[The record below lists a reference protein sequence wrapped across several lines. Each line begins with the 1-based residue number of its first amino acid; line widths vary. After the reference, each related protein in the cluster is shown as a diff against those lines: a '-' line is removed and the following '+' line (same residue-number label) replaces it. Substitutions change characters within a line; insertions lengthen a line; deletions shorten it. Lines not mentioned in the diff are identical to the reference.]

1 MCKRNFKLTELSCR
15 ERALSPLFLP
25 WTPVAPQCTPPPNNF
40 KTPLLIPFPGPC
52 RLLLALCN
60 EQRPHHPPGGSAF
73 VSTSYTNLVAPP
85 SYTRA
90 RGPHSDHGGQ
100 HAFDYDPYGPQW
112 LHLEG
117 GWAEDP
123 AVVHTLRGFDL
134 VVCLDT
140 MPFRPHKGRVTVQT
154 QKDPGKGGFYVYIGS
169 HLAQHRGSSSFISRG
184 RVPGAR
190 K

>member
-1 MCKRNFKLTELSCR
+1 M
-15 ERALSPLFLP
+15 
-25 WTPVAPQCTPPPNNF
+25 
-40 KTPLLIPFPGPC
+40 
-52 RLLLALCN
+52 
-60 EQRPHHPPGGSAF
+60 
-73 VSTSYTNLVAPP
+73 
-85 SYTRA
+85 
-90 RGPHSDHGGQ
+90 
-100 HAFDYDPYGPQW
+100 
-112 LHLEG
+112 
-117 GWAEDP
+117 
-123 AVVHTLRGFDL
+123 VHTLRGFDL

>member
-1 MCKRNFKLTELSCR
+1 MTELSFASAR
-15 ERALSPLFLP
+15 VPPLLLP
-25 WTPVAPQCTPPPNNF
+25 WTPVAPQCTPPPYNF
-40 KTPLLIPFPGPC
+40 KTPLLIPCPGPC
-52 RLLLALCN
+52 QLLLALCN
-60 EQRPHHPPGGSAF
+60 AQRPHHPPGGPAF
-73 VSTSYTNLVAPP
+73 VSTSYTNLGAPP

-100 HAFDYDPYGPQW
+100 YTFDYDPYGPHW
-112 LHLEG
+112 LRLEG

-154 QKDPGKGGFYVYIGS
+154 SWYPRTLGLCVYIGS
-169 HLAQHRGSSSFISRG
+169 HLAHHIGSYGFNSRG